1 MDVEEGC
8 FGASCPEL
16 ETQAYEVANGCSVAP
31 VVDEDFDGCEYPRV
45 RSDFGTGGL
54 TGEGLQELPSST

>member
-8 FGASCPEL
+8 FGASCHEL
-16 ETQAYEVANGCSVAP
+16 ETQAYEVANNCSVAP

-45 RSDFGTGGL
+45 RPNSGTGL